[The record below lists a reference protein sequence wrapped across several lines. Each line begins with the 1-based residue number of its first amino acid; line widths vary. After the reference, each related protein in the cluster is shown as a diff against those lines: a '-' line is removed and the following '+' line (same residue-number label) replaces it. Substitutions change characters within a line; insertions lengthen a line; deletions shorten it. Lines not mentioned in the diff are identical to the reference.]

1 MRALFCVLLVAACA
15 ADEPSAEHASALNTG
30 PCPSVVCGMNSPEID
45 RLQFHELS
53 LIGTPN
59 AQGLAL
65 EAPNGAPRLY
75 QNGAWYELSVKN
87 AMLSAT
93 DGKVVLTDADL
104 IGAKLPVWRGK
115 TQYVLTITRARRTP
129 FFAGAAGEVGA
140 YGFAWSTGTVYD
152 TGPRVEL
159 CNGIDSLTAQIAKA
173 GGRDSPYATEEL
185 LTLDVLDAVA
195 FEGDRVDATKI
206 TMEPRTDDAWFNI
219 GCAGHTLAKLL
230 LTRNTVH
237 TQPRKLPKA
246 WERRQ
251 ATLKMLSA
259 DYCGDGHAFTVS
271 GQALVWQGDAVGFH
285 RAPREL
291 EARWTETGATCVNA
305 PRMLYPTTALGATRF
320 PDIWTQIGQLCK
332 EVPPS
337 CSDLDPLNYDGA
349 YRVSA
354 NP

>member
-1 MRALFCVLLVAACA
+1 MRALFCVLLASACA
-15 ADEPSAEHASALNTG
+15 MSEPSAEHASALNTG
-30 PCPSVVCGMNSPEID
+30 PCPNVVCGMNSPEID
-45 RLQFHELS
+45 KLTFHELS

-87 AMLSAT
+87 AMLSAS

-104 IGAKLPVWRGK
+104 IGAKLPVWSGK

-129 FFAGAAGEVGA
+129 YFVGASGEVGA
-140 YGFAWSTGTVYD
+140 YGFAWSTGTVYE

-159 CNGIDSLTAQIAKA
+159 CNGIDELRKNIAGA
-173 GGRDSPYATEEL
+173 GGADSPYVAEEL
-185 LTLDVLDAVA
+185 LGLDVLDAVA
-195 FEGDRVDATKI
+195 FEGDRVDATKL
-206 TMEPRTDDAWFNI
+206 TMASRADDTWFNI

-237 TQPRKLPKA
+237 SQAPKLARA
-246 WERRQ
+246 WAQRQ

-259 DYCGDGHAFTVS
+259 DYCGTGQAFTVS
-271 GQALVWQGDAVGFH
+271 GQALVWQGDAMSFH

-291 EARWTETGATCVNA
+291 EARWTERGAQCLNA
-305 PRMLYPTTALGATRF
+305 PRMLYPTTALGAARF
-320 PDIWTQIGQLCK
+320 PDIWTQLAQRCK
-332 EVPPS
+332 TVPPP
-337 CSDLDPLNYDGA
+337 CKDVDPFVYDGA